1 MNWLKIQVICEACL
15 MCLAHVKKYI
25 KIFVQNIHVNLENVI
40 DKRFFAGGG
49 NIIILNYILE

>member
-1 MNWLKIQVICEACL
+1 

-25 KIFVQNIHVNLENVI
+25 KIFVQKIHVNLENVI

-49 NIIILNYILE
+49 TTITCTTTLKYILE